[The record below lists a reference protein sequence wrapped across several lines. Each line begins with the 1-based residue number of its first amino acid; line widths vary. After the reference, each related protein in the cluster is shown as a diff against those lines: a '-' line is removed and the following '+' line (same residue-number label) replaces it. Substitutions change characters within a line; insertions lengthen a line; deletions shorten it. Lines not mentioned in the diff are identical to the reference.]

1 MEPLLA
7 LGLFVGIPVALA
19 AVIAV
24 LVVSPR
30 GSYGEQGEQGEQGE
44 EELSQGAV
52 LITSAPAT
60 PNPAALPST
69 RMDHSA
75 TAGGAHGNW

>member
-1 MEPLLA
+1 MDPLLA

-30 GSYGEQGEQGEQGE
+30 GSYGEQGEQGE
-44 EELSQGAV
+44 EELFPGAV
-52 LITSAPAT
+52 LITSAPAS
-60 PNPAALPST
+60 PDPAALPSSRT
-69 RMDHSA
+69 DDSP
-75 TAGGAHGNW
+75 TAGGARGNW

>member
-30 GSYGEQGEQGEQGE
+30 GSYGEQGEQGE
-44 EELSQGAV
+44 EELSPGAV

>member
-1 MEPLLA
+1 MDPLLA

-30 GSYGEQGEQGEQGE
+30 GSYSQQGEQGEQGE
-44 EELSQGAV
+44 EELSPGAV

-60 PNPAALPST
+60 PNPAALPSSRT
-69 RMDHSA
+69 DPGA
-75 TAGGAHGNW
+75 TAGGARGNW

>member
-30 GSYGEQGEQGEQGE
+30 GSYGEQGE
-44 EELSQGAV
+44 EELSPGAV

-69 RMDHSA
+69 RTDYSA
-75 TAGGAHGNW
+75 TARGAHGNW

>member
-1 MEPLLA
+1 MDPLLA
-7 LGLFVGIPVALA
+7 LGLFVGIPVAWA

-30 GSYGEQGEQGEQGE
+30 GSYSQQGE
-44 EELSQGAV
+44 EELSLGAV

-60 PNPAALPST
+60 PNPAALPWSRT
-69 RMDHSA
+69 DHGA
-75 TAGGAHGNW
+75 TAGGARGNW

>member
-1 MEPLLA
+1 MDPLLA

-30 GSYGEQGEQGEQGE
+30 GSYGEGEQGE
-44 EELSQGAV
+44 EELSPGAV

-60 PNPAALPST
+60 PNPAALPSS
-69 RMDHSA
+69 RMDHGS
-75 TAGGAHGNW
+75 TAGGARGHW

>member
-1 MEPLLA
+1 MDPLLA
-7 LGLFVGIPVALA
+7 LGLFFGIPVALA

-30 GSYGEQGEQGEQGE
+30 GSYSQQGE
-44 EELSQGAV
+44 EELSPGAV

-60 PNPAALPST
+60 PNPAALPSSRT
-69 RMDHSA
+69 DHGA
-75 TAGGAHGNW
+75 TAGGARGNW

>member
-1 MEPLLA
+1 MDPLLA

-30 GSYGEQGEQGEQGE
+30 GSYSEHDEQGE
-44 EELSQGAV
+44 EELSPGAV

-60 PNPAALPST
+60 PNPAALPSSRT
-69 RMDHSA
+69 DHGS

>member
-1 MEPLLA
+1 MDPLLA
-7 LGLFVGIPVALA
+7 LGLFVGIPVGLA

-30 GSYGEQGEQGEQGE
+30 SSYGEQGEEGE
-44 EELSQGAV
+44 EGLSPGAM

-60 PNPAALPST
+60 PNPAALPSSRT
-69 RMDHSA
+69 DHGA
-75 TAGGAHGNW
+75 TAGGARGNW